1 VLFDLSS
8 PRRKTVVRIVYGT
21 LAFLF
26 LIGFIGFGIGGN
38 IGGGG
43 GILDALGLGGDDAGE
58 QSVAEQYKQQI
69 EDAEKR
75 IAADPDNAGAL
86 NDLTYYRFL
95 SGAAQ
100 IDQQT
105 GEVTPE
111 ARSEF
116 AAADEAWQDYLTA
129 DPPQPDPATAARMVQ
144 AYGALGDLEAAAEAQ
159 EIVVADRAS
168 APAYLQLAL
177 IYYSDYNFKKGD
189 EAGAKAVEEAPQQS
203 KKNVQK
209 QIDRIREAAE
219 KQQKAQAK
227 LPKSEEIPEPSL
239 LPSTGT
245 GLESQVPP
253 ATP

>member
-38 IGGGG
+38 VGGGG
-43 GILDALGLGGDDAGE
+43 GILDALGIGGDDSQE

-75 IAADPDNAGAL
+75 IEANPDNSSAL
-86 NDLTYYRFL
+86 NDLTYFHFL
-95 SGAAQ
+95 SATAQ

-105 GEVTPE
+105 GQLTSE

-116 AAADEAWQDYLTA
+116 GAADQAWQDYLA
-129 DPPQPDPATAARMVQ
+129 SDPPEVDTATAQRMVQ
-144 AYGALGDLEAAAEAQ
+144 AYAALGNLEGAAEAQ
-159 EIVVADRAS
+159 EIAVKARPS
-168 APAYLQLAL
+168 AAAYLQLAL

-189 EAGAKAVEEAPQQS
+189 EAGKKAVEEAPEKS
-203 KKNVQK
+203 KKNIQK
-209 QIDRIREAAE
+209 QLDKIREQAQ
-219 KQQKAQAK
+219 KQQKAIEK
-227 LPKSEEIPEPSL
+227 LPKDESIPEPSL
-239 LPSTGT
+239 LPSTG
-245 GLESQVPP
+245 GLGSQLPP
-253 ATP
+253 PTP